1 MPQPYELWWSVVPG
15 PSQLVEQL
23 TAHLVRFESALIPYT
38 TASFPWGEEFRLSAY
53 DRVRQVH
60 PNLTEELCDASTM
73 GERSPGR
80 WVLDVVGRGEVFC
93 LPSDDPIEIAAESGL
108 LKQRIFWV
116 THFTSKA
123 QVAEWVAFA
132 KALRKKAADHC
143 CCVVLLLPTS
153 LRINSHLPELETD
166 AFFGEYDLRVFASFL
181 LSLRKLSQCEK
192 KYLSELASALSF
204 GDAVQCAELASIGKE
219 LLEEPEQLPML
230 RAIPNHL
237 HGIWLAQIRTVFS
250 HIEETK
256 FAIVQQHR
264 SAIAALLHTTDDFGI
279 AIEQMEDIE
288 LRHLIHAVNHNI
300 ISLPERTCAV
310 INALYN
316 SRNQL
321 AHHRILPYSELKQL
335 HQQLL

>member
-1 MPQPYELWWSVVPG
+1 MPQPNELWWSVVPG

-38 TASFPWGEEFRLSAY
+38 TASFPWGEEFRLSVH

-60 PNLTEELCDASTM
+60 PNLTEELCDASTL

-80 WVLDVVGRGEVFC
+80 WVLDVVGRGEIFC

-166 AFFGEYDLRVFASFL
+166 AFFGEYDLSFFASFL
-181 LSLRKLSQCEK
+181 LSHRKLGLRGRGAVRGAGLRWEGTAGGTGAAAHGPCHPQPPPRH
-192 KYLSELASALSF
+192 LAGADPHRLLPHR
-204 GDAVQCAELASIGKE
+204 GD
-219 LLEEPEQLPML
+219 
-230 RAIPNHL
+230 
-237 HGIWLAQIRTVFS
+237 QIR
-250 HIEETK
+250 HRPAAPERY
-256 FAIVQQHR
+256 R
-264 SAIAALLHTTDDFGI
+264 SAA
-279 AIEQMEDIE
+279 
-288 LRHLIHAVNHNI
+288 
-300 ISLPERTCAV
+300 
-310 INALYN
+310 
-316 SRNQL
+316 
-321 AHHRILPYSELKQL
+321 AHHG
-335 HQQLL
+335 

>member
-1 MPQPYELWWSVVPG
+1 MSQPNELWWGVVPG

-38 TASFPWGEEFRLSAY
+38 TASFPWGDTFRLNVS

-60 PNLTEELCDASTM
+60 PMLTEELCNASAM
-73 GERSPGR
+73 NGRSPGR

-116 THFTSKA
+116 THFTNKA
-123 QVAEWVAFA
+123 QVADWVAFA
-132 KALRKKAADHC
+132 KALRKKAAGHC
-143 CCVVLLLPTS
+143 CCVVLLLPAS
-153 LRINSHLPELETD
+153 LRINSHLTELETN
-166 AFFGEYDLRVFASFL
+166 AFFGEYDLSFFASFI
-181 LSLRKLSQCEK
+181 LSHRKLSQFEK
-192 KYLSELASALSF
+192 KYLSELASALAF
-204 GDAVQCAELASIGKE
+204 GDAVQCAELASAGRE
-219 LLEEPEQLPML
+219 LLEEPEQLPMIC
-230 RAIPNHL
+230 AIPNYL
-237 HGIWLAQIRTVFS
+237 HGVWLAQIRTVFS

-264 SAIAALLHTTDDFGI
+264 NAIAALLHTTDDFGNS
-279 AIEQMEDIE
+279 IEQIEDIE
-288 LRHLIHAVNHNI
+288 LRHLVHGVNHNI
-300 ISLPERTCAV
+300 ISLPERTCTV
-310 INALYN
+310 INDLYN

-335 HQQLL
+335 QQLL

>member
-116 THFTSKA
+116 THFLRLKSK
-123 QVAEWVAFA
+123 
-132 KALRKKAADHC
+132 
-143 CCVVLLLPTS
+143 
-153 LRINSHLPELETD
+153 II
-166 AFFGEYDLRVFASFL
+166 
-181 LSLRKLSQCEK
+181 LSLYRLYKDTTLCTADK
-192 KYLSELASALSF
+192 
-204 GDAVQCAELASIGKE
+204 V
-219 LLEEPEQLPML
+219 LPL
-230 RAIPNHL
+230 PNNP
-237 HGIWLAQIRTVFS
+237 T
-250 HIEETK
+250 
-256 FAIVQQHR
+256 
-264 SAIAALLHTTDDFGI
+264 
-279 AIEQMEDIE
+279 
-288 LRHLIHAVNHNI
+288 
-300 ISLPERTCAV
+300 
-310 INALYN
+310 
-316 SRNQL
+316 
-321 AHHRILPYSELKQL
+321 
-335 HQQLL
+335 

>member
-166 AFFGEYDLRVFASFL
+166 AFFGEYDLSFFASFL
-181 LSLRKLSQCEK
+181 LSHRKLSQFEK

-204 GDAVQCAELASIGKE
+204 GDAVQCRRAGFHREGVIGG
-219 LLEEPEQLPML
+219 
-230 RAIPNHL
+230 A
-237 HGIWLAQIRTVFS
+237 G
-250 HIEETK
+250 
-256 FAIVQQHR
+256 
-264 SAIAALLHTTDDFGI
+264 AAAYTPCHP
-279 AIEQMEDIE
+279 QPPP
-288 LRHLIHAVNHNI
+288 RHLAGTDPHRL
-300 ISLPERTCAV
+300 LP
-310 INALYN
+310 
-316 SRNQL
+316 
-321 AHHRILPYSELKQL
+321 H
-335 HQQLL
+335 